1 MDAITGQ
8 LVTVSCGDNPVSFKS
23 SVDDLATD
31 VLVGDADDHSVLRRV
46 VLVLG
51 LK

>member
-8 LVTVSCGDNPVSFKS
+8 LVTVSCGDDPVSFQS

-31 VLVGDADDHSVLRRV
+31 VLVGDADDHAVLGRV
-46 VLVLG
+46 VLVLR